1 MPIVVVCPCGA
12 KLKAPDAAAGK
23 RVKCPK
29 CASALLVPAP
39 EADYVEVEDDPLP
52 APTPAKKKPM
62 LVDDDDAPRPA
73 KKPTAARSKPAPVEV
88 NEAVDD
94 DEDDAP
100 KAKRRR
106 DEDEDDDDT
115 PKKRKGKKGKKE
127 QAKSK
132 LPLILGI
139 GGGVFVL
146 LTVVGIIVGV
156 MMSGNGGGPTKGTNT
171 QPTTPPKPALPP
183 GWSEF
188 KGDGFSVAVP
198 DAIQFKQQEQGPN
211 RPGQPPAGT
220 KTYANGVQP
229 QPQPNGPPL
238 FAYVVSV
245 GDVPAAAA
253 AEFAKSPE
261 AGWEAIKKQGGG
273 GAQLQNEKT
282 IRVGSVEGRQYTL
295 NAGFVAGIV
304 RVVVKGDKV
313 YSWVVMSQVAPAE
326 DAPEVKSFFDTFKL
340 D

>member
-29 CASALLVPAP
+29 CASPLAVPAA
-39 EADYVEVEDDPLP
+39 EADFEEVEDDVPP
-52 APTPAKKKPM
+52 PVASPAKKKPM
-62 LVDDDDAPRPA
+62 LVDDDDDDAPRPA
-73 KKPTAARSKPAPVEV
+73 KKKKPAPVEV

-94 DEDDAP
+94 DDEDDAP
-100 KAKRRR
+100 KKKRRR
-106 DEDEDDDDT
+106 DDDDEDEDEA
-115 PKKRKGKKGKKE
+115 PKKKGKKGKKKE
-127 QAKSK
+127 QPKSK

-156 MMSGNGGGPTKGTNT
+156 MMSGGNGGQAKGTNT

-188 KGDGFSVAVP
+188 KGEGFSVAVP
-198 DAIQFKQQEQGPN
+198 DSVQFKQQERGPD
-211 RPGQPPAGT
+211 RPGQPPPDT
-220 KTYANGVQP
+220 KVYGNGVQP
-229 QPQPNGPPL
+229 QPQPNGPPIYI
-238 FAYVVSV
+238 YVVSI
-245 GDVPAAAA
+245 GNLPPGAA

-261 AGWEAIKKQGGG
+261 AGWDAVKKANGA
-273 GAQLQNEKT
+273 GAQLQNEKV
-282 IRVGSVEGRQYTL
+282 IQVAGAEGRQFTL
-295 NAGFVAGIV
+295 NAGVVFGILK
-304 RVVVKGDKV
+304 VVMKGDKV
-313 YSWVVMSQVAPAE
+313 YSWAVMSQAAPAA
-326 DAPEVKSFFDTFKL
+326 DDPNVKPFFDTFKL